1 VSEPN
6 RARPAAPRPVTAEDV
21 AAYLTRHPEFLA
33 EHPDVLALVVPPSS
47 SNTGNNV
54 ADMQRFMIDRLRTEV
69 AALKASH
76 QELIAT
82 TRTNMSSQ
90 RRVHEAALDL
100 LTARTFEE
108 LIERIT
114 TDLALKLDVDV
125 VSLCVENDGSVAPK
139 VTSRG
144 IRLLKPGT
152 VDRLMGE
159 DQGVALHA
167 IVEGSPLL
175 FGHAARSVKSEAL
188 MRLRVS
194 PAAPAGVLALG
205 SRNENHF
212 DHGQGTE
219 LLDFLA
225 RVLETT
231 IRLWLDLPG

>member
-1 VSEPN
+1 VSEPS
-6 RARPAAPRPVTAEDV
+6 RARAPASRPLTAEDV
-21 AAYLTRHPEFLA
+21 AAFFARHPDFLA
-33 EHPDVLALVVPPSS
+33 EHPELLALVVPPSHQK
-47 SNTGNNV
+47 GDNV
-54 ADMQRFMIDRLRTEV
+54 ADMQRFLIDRLRSEI
-69 AALKASH
+69 AALKTSH
-76 QELIAT
+76 QELITT
-82 TRTNMSSQ
+82 TRTNMSGQ
-90 RRVHEAALDL
+90 RRVHEAALEL

-114 TDLALKLDVDV
+114 TDLAIRLDVDV
-125 VSLCVENDGSVAPK
+125 ISLCVENDGSVAPK

-144 IRLLKPGT
+144 VRLLKSGT
-152 VDRLMGE
+152 IDRVMGT
-159 DQGVALHA
+159 DQSVVLHG
-167 IVEGSPLL
+167 IVEGNPAL
-175 FGHAARSVKSEAL
+175 FGHAARTVKSEAL

-194 PAAPAGVLALG
+194 PVAPAGLLALG

>member
-1 VSEPN
+1 VSEPS
-6 RARPAAPRPVTAEDV
+6 RARPQASRPISAEDV
-21 AAYLTRHPEFLA
+21 ADFLTRHPEFLA
-33 EHPDVLALVVPPSS
+33 ERPDLWALAVPP
-47 SNTGNNV
+47 THRKGDNV
-54 ADMQRFMIDRLRTEV
+54 ADMQRFLIDRLRAEI
-69 AALKASH
+69 AALKTSH

-90 RRVHEAALDL
+90 RRVHEAALEL

-108 LIERIT
+108 LIERVT
-114 TDLALKLDVDV
+114 TDLAIRLDVDV
-125 VSLCVENDGSVAPK
+125 ISLCVENDGTVAPQ

-144 IRLLKPGT
+144 VRLLKAGT
-152 VDRLMGE
+152 IDRLMGT
-159 DQGVALHA
+159 DQDVVLHG
-167 IVEGSPLL
+167 IVEGNPAL
-175 FGHAARSVKSEAL
+175 FGHAARTVKSQAL

-194 PAAPAGVLALG
+194 PVAPAGLLALG

>member
-1 VSEPN
+1 MSEPS
-6 RARPAAPRPVTAEDV
+6 RARTPGPRPVTAEDV
-21 AAYLTRHPEFLA
+21 ADFLARHPEFMS
-33 EHPDVLALVVPPSS
+33 EHPDVLALIVPPS
-47 SNTGNNV
+47 NMTGDNV
-54 ADMQRFMIDRLRTEV
+54 ADMQRFMIDRLRAEV
-69 AALKASH
+69 TTLKTSH
-76 QELIAT
+76 QELITT

-90 RRVHEAALDL
+90 RRVHEAALEL

-108 LIERIT
+108 LIERAT
-114 TDLALKLDVDV
+114 TDLAIRLDVDV

-144 IRLLKPGT
+144 VRLLKPGT
-152 VDRLMGE
+152 VDQLMGE
-159 DQGVALHA
+159 DQDVVLHA
-167 IVEGSPLL
+167 IVEASPAL

>member
-1 VSEPN
+1 VSEPS
-6 RARPAAPRPVTAEDV
+6 RARTPAPRPVTAEDV
-21 AAYLTRHPEFLA
+21 ADFLARHPEFLA
-33 EHPDVLALVVPPSS
+33 EHPDVLALVVPPTHT
-47 SNTGNNV
+47 NGDNV
-54 ADMQRFMIDRLRTEV
+54 ADMQRFMIDRLRAEV
-69 AALKASH
+69 SALKSSH

-90 RRVHEAALDL
+90 RRVHEAALEL

-114 TDLALKLDVDV
+114 TDLSIRLDVDV

-144 IRLLKPGT
+144 VRLLKPGT
-152 VDRLMGE
+152 IDRLMGD
-159 DQGVALHA
+159 DQDVALHA
-167 IVEGSPLL
+167 IVEASPAL
-175 FGHAARSVKSEAL
+175 FGHAARTVKSEAL

-194 PAAPAGVLALG
+194 PVAPSGVLALG

-225 RVLETT
+225 RVVETT

>member
-1 VSEPN
+1 MSEPS
-6 RARPAAPRPVTAEDV
+6 RARTPASRPITADDV
-21 AAYLTRHPEFLA
+21 AAFLARHPEFLA
-33 EHPDVLALVVPPSS
+33 EHPDVLALLVPPTHR
-47 SNTGNNV
+47 NGDNI
-54 ADMQRFMIDRLRTEV
+54 ADLQRFMIDRLRTEIG
-69 AALKASH
+69 ALKASH

-125 VSLCVENDGSVAPK
+125 ISLCVENDGSVAPK

-144 IRLLKPGT
+144 IRLLKAGT
-152 VDRLMGE
+152 IARLMGT
-159 DQGVALHA
+159 DQDVVLHG
-167 IVEGSPLL
+167 IVEGSPAL
-175 FGHAARSVKSEAL
+175 FGHAARTVKSEAL

-194 PAAPAGVLALG
+194 PAAPAGLLALG

>member
-1 VSEPN
+1 MSEPS
-6 RARPAAPRPVTAEDV
+6 RARAPAPRPVTAEDV
-21 AAYLTRHPEFLA
+21 ADFLARQPEFLA
-33 EHPDVLALVVPPSS
+33 EHPDLLALVIPPTHR
-47 SNTGNNV
+47 NGDNV
-54 ADMQRFMIDRLRTEV
+54 ADMQRFMIDRLRTEITT
-69 AALKASH
+69 LRASH
-76 QELIAT
+76 QDLITT

-90 RRVHEAALDL
+90 RRVHEAALEL

-108 LIERIT
+108 LIERAT
-114 TDLALKLDVDV
+114 TDLAIRLDVDV
-125 VSLCVENDGSVAPK
+125 ISLCVENDGAVAPK

-144 IRLLKPGT
+144 VRLLKPGT
-152 VDRLMGE
+152 VDQVMGT
-159 DQGVALHA
+159 DQDVVLHG
-167 IVEGSPLL
+167 IVDGSPAL

>member
-1 VSEPN
+1 VSEPS
-6 RARPAAPRPVTAEDV
+6 RARAQASRPISAEDV
-21 AAYLTRHPEFLA
+21 ADFLARHPEFLA
-33 EHPDVLALVVPPSS
+33 EHPDLLALAVPPAHR
-47 SNTGNNV
+47 NGDNV
-54 ADMQRFMIDRLRTEV
+54 ADMQRFLIDRLRAEI
-69 AALKASH
+69 AALKTSH

-90 RRVHEAALDL
+90 RRVHEAALEL

-108 LIERIT
+108 LIERVT
-114 TDLALKLDVDV
+114 TDLAIRLDVDV
-125 VSLCVENDGSVAPK
+125 ISLCVENDGTVAPQ

-144 IRLLKPGT
+144 VRLLKAGT
-152 VDRLMGE
+152 IDRLMGT
-159 DQGVALHA
+159 DQDVVLHG
-167 IVEGSPLL
+167 IVEGNPAL
-175 FGHAARSVKSEAL
+175 FGHAARTVKSQAL

-194 PAAPAGVLALG
+194 PVAPAGLLALG